1 MVSQERI
8 PGTLLTWSAIQSKYS
23 GSSGAGVSQSKR
35 AVLSAAGLAKAAHSS
50 LTPALPE
57 TLLARPY

>member
-8 PGTLLTWSAIQSKYS
+8 PGTLLTWSAIQSIQHLVVQVLANQN
-23 GSSGAGVSQSKR
+23 GPA
-35 AVLSAAGLAKAAHSS
+35 LSAASLAKAAHTS